1 MAGLPAGMRRS
12 PSCPLCRPGPS
23 SPSRFRCLAALLAL
37 LGAAWE
43 APASAATGPPPGRW
57 EKLRAHELR
66 IAGVTYQLSLANRG
80 LCRGALAPQL
90 GFVLHGIEQYGA
102 ADRPEAARRFGLAS
116 YVGVMAVVAGS
127 PAQRSGLAT
136 DDQLV
141 SVNGRALSATM
152 ASSAAPTRAPVER
165 AQHILSEEMGK
176 GAVSLRVA
184 GASGLRDI
192 RFAAEAGCA
201 SSVELAT
208 GDEVNAW
215 ADGQRVVVSE
225 GIVAQCGTDGDLAL
239 VIAHEL
245 AHNLLHHSRRL
256 AAGGS
261 VRRLR
266 LTGSGS
272 AEMRETEEEADRLG
286 VRLARAAAYD
296 LSDAVAF
303 LGALLRADGA
313 AGAAATHPAPAR
325 RLALL
330 RAAIAAAGV
339 GPGL

>member
-1 MAGLPAGMRRS
+1 MRV
-12 PSCPLCRPGPS
+12 
-23 SPSRFRCLAALLAL
+23 
-37 LGAAWE
+37 
-43 APASAATGPPPGRW
+43 
-57 EKLRAHELR
+57 
-66 IAGVTYQLSLANRG
+66 AGVAYQLSLANRR

-127 PAQRSGLAT
+127 PAQRSGLAA

-141 SVNGRALSATM
+141 SVNGRALSAAT
-152 ASSAAPTRAPVER
+152 ASAAPTRAQVER
-165 AQHILSEEMGK
+165 AQHILAEEMGT
-176 GAVSLRVA
+176 GAVRLRVS
-184 GASGLRDI
+184 GANGLRDV
-192 RFAAEAGCA
+192 RFTAEAGCA

-208 GDEVNAW
+208 GEEVNAW
-215 ADGQRVVVSE
+215 ADGQRVVVSDGMVE
-225 GIVAQCGTDGDLAL
+225 QCGTDGDLAL

-272 AEMRETEEEADRLG
+272 VEMRETEEEADRLG

-296 LSDAVAF
+296 LSDAVSF
-303 LGALLRADGA
+303 LDALLQADGA
-313 AGAAATHPAPAR
+313 GRAATTHPAPAR

-339 GPGL
+339 GRGL